1 MYSCTGIRL
10 EAWKNGSMEKWT
22 KWKHGKI
29 DKMEAW
35 KNGSGNNES
44 MEEAWKNMEA
54 SCIVL
59 LRLSASHCSST
70 YIRVPVAVS

>member
-1 MYSCTGIRL
+1 M
-10 EAWKNGSMEKWT
+10 
-22 KWKHGKI
+22 

-54 SCIVL
+54 SC
-59 LRLSASHCSST
+59 
-70 YIRVPVAVS
+70 